1 MFKPHNS
8 KNPNTYRHNSS
19 KGYLKKKRPFSKKNV
34 NFYKEPKLI
43 GFDNNDETHFMNSN
57 LQCLS
62 QTKPL
67 TSNISSNENFIEN
80 KYDFSKNIQKKGNQ
94 IKNKSNFNKETQENK
109 NEKNNIKNKDE
120 NLKIDAHIEMINKIE
135 ENNIDKIY
143 ELSNNRIAVIKRKYY
158 FEEEELKIYSLNN
171 YKLLYE
177 IKLKERSKN
186 IVELKNKDLIR
197 AISSSLEFYK
207 LDGQKYKLFQK
218 IEEEKIN
225 INSILGLMN
234 GNLISFNTYGIEIY
248 SKEKE
253 KDKYKS
259 ISKIKMEDRAMNGYE
274 IEQNKLIIFKKIPI
288 PKKSELDSLDLS
300 NEDNS
305 QYPRYFV
312 ISFFDLVND
321 EEKILVKKKWED
333 NIEYEYDYEIFNFLK
348 NDKYLFVNFQI
359 TESYNEHWVPNPC
372 YKYGCHNRELDFW
385 EKKYLNVGYIF
396 NISNEK
402 YLECDF
408 EIPPEENRIAILC
421 NYNNDL
427 FIAKKGSIEKKDD
440 NNYYREE
447 EEPPKDENQLNIIKY
462 EDKTFKSYRQLSF
475 DDDENIMKLRN
486 NNFIIYSSKEIK
498 LFKIY

>member
-1 MFKPHNS
+1 M
-8 KNPNTYRHNSS
+8 
-19 KGYLKKKRPFSKKNV
+19 
-34 NFYKEPKLI
+34 
-43 GFDNNDETHFMNSN
+43 
-57 LQCLS
+57 
-62 QTKPL
+62 
-67 TSNISSNENFIEN
+67 
-80 KYDFSKNIQKKGNQ
+80 
-94 IKNKSNFNKETQENK
+94 
-109 NEKNNIKNKDE
+109 
-120 NLKIDAHIEMINKIE
+120 
-135 ENNIDKIY
+135 
-143 ELSNNRIAVIKRKYY
+143 
-158 FEEEELKIYSLNN
+158 NN

-177 IKLKERSKN
+177 IKLKECSKN

-274 IEQNKLIIFKKIPI
+274 IEQNKLIIFKKTPI
-288 PKKSELDSLDLS
+288 PKKSELDLLDLS

-359 TESYNEHWVPNPC
+359 TESYHEHWDPIPC
-372 YKYGCHNRELDFW
+372 YKYGNHNRELYFW

-396 NISNEK
+396 NISSEK

-427 FIAKKGSIEKKDD
+427 FIAKKGSIEKIGND
-440 NNYYREE
+440 YREKE
-447 EEPPKDENQLNIIKY
+447 APPKDENQLNIIKY

-498 LFKIY
+498 LFKTY